1 MRLDFTTH
9 TTLHPSNCALKLVL
23 IYRPHPVYYQEI
35 FSDFQKMNKVSND
48 NVKHIRTQSL
58 WYNDNIKIRNQPV
71 FFKNMY
77 DLGIKVLDDLVGIN
91 GRIMNVNQIQQK
103 FPTLG
108 IDFLRLNGLIS
119 AIPMDWRQL
128 LRQYPNLK
136 GLTQL

>member
-1 MRLDFTTH
+1 M
-9 TTLHPSNCALKLVL
+9 
-23 IYRPHPVYYQEI
+23 E
-35 FSDFQKMNKVSND
+35 
-48 NVKHIRTQSL
+48 HIRTQSL

-91 GRIMNVNQIQQK
+91 GRIMHVNQIQQK
-103 FPTLG
+103 LSTLG

-128 LRQYPNLK
+128 LRQYPNFRLSAENK
-136 GLTQL
+136 KLV